1 MSCRLTVRTLSHLG
15 AQEARGVGGK
25 DGIEGSVEGI
35 VQVREMGLVLVA
47 DIASCNSPLGTGIGE
62 SLAALNTSLL
72 NASSLQ
78 LLRTMAQV
86 SSLDIV
92 DELPALEHFVA
103 VVNARVGGDEGSR
116 ASDNSCE
123 THCELGSGRSS

>member
-47 DIASCNSPLGTGIGE
+47 DI
-62 SLAALNTSLL
+62 
-72 NASSLQ
+72 ASSLQ